1 MPVKD
6 KHSSNPPPFL
16 KGVGGGIDFLKIG
29 QKGRD
34 SIFLIRGRI
43 VKRGGMV
50 Q

>member
-6 KHSSNPPPFL
+6 KHSSNSPFL
-16 KGVGGGIDFLKIG
+16 KGGEGIDFLKIG

-34 SIFLIRGRI
+34 SFFLIRGRI

-50 Q
+50 